1 MTFQLYKMGRSSCWA
16 TLYVRNSEVSLG
28 PPLRD
33 ARCNAHRYHTATE
46 RGSIG
51 TRRIGH
57 VPQTEPAAHY
67 VHAGRRTLPSWRG
80 RSSYRQQID
89 NSTGI
94 QYSAK
99 LFARLFTSIVRLGSP
114 NTVMLPHILMDA
126 INMGII
132 STPSQ
137 LQPNVHGCSSTQGS
151 VVVIIDISGVHKNRC
166 VFSPL
171 FWY

>member
-1 MTFQLYKMGRSSCWA
+1 VL
-16 TLYVRNSEVSLG
+16 
-28 PPLRD
+28 
-33 ARCNAHRYHTATE
+33 
-46 RGSIG
+46 
-51 TRRIGH
+51 
-57 VPQTEPAAHY
+57 EPAAHY

-137 LQPNVHGCSSTQGS
+137 LQPNVHACSSTQGS

-166 VFSPL
+166 VFSPPFL
-171 FWY
+171 VLSTTNTLLPLAIHWRENVDIRVVLLV